1 MESNVIGY
9 FPLRTIIQMCHV
21 MTQRFVNNPVLDIV
35 RVTPHYF
42 FVLEQRLVLNRKTGI
57 CDKLYVPIAS
67 HAFAHQK
74 HNLKVFFEELGSG
87 WAWFTRVKGSVIYIF
102 ELGSTIWIGYV
113 ENERSIELC

>member
-42 FVLEQRLVLNRKTGI
+42 LF
-57 CDKLYVPIAS
+57 
-67 HAFAHQK
+67 
-74 HNLKVFFEELGSG
+74 
-87 WAWFTRVKGSVIYIF
+87 
-102 ELGSTIWIGYV
+102 
-113 ENERSIELC
+113 